1 MEKTTF
7 GYDDAKVLD
16 TRITTETKRLND
28 LVAAFKKIYE
38 QMLIDRKAH
47 CVDFK
52 SALIQYCQA
61 KIVHNAT
68 YSEILNQLAKK
79 LNDLDAAYGL
89 CIDHLADVPMSAIG
103 GMPKKLDMWKKLIKT
118 AMTDK
123 NQSKQLEK
131 IMDLEWQRVLLR
143 RSDSD

>member
-16 TRITTETKRLND
+16 SRITTETKRLND

-52 SALIQYCQA
+52 SALI
-61 KIVHNAT
+61 
-68 YSEILNQLAKK
+68 
-79 LNDLDAAYGL
+79 
-89 CIDHLADVPMSAIG
+89 
-103 GMPKKLDMWKKLIKT
+103 
-118 AMTDK
+118 
-123 NQSKQLEK
+123 
-131 IMDLEWQRVLLR
+131 
-143 RSDSD
+143 